1 MSDSRGYSYA
11 LVKAINAADS
21 KLLGVRLGRVCVAKD
36 VPVTT
41 VATRC
46 GVSRQTVYWWFTGV
60 FKPKPK
66 LAELIAQILEEY
78 EQDRV

>member
-11 LVKAINAADS
+11 LGKAINAADP

>member
-11 LVKAINAADS
+11 LVKAINAADP

-36 VPVTT
+36 VSVST
-41 VATRC
+41 VAARC
-46 GVSRQTVYWWFTGV
+46 SVSRQTVYWWFTGV

-66 LAELIAQILEEY
+66 MAELITQILEEY
-78 EQDRV
+78 ETDRV